1 MTRDSITRRR
11 MLRDSAAALGAL
23 AAGAAAS
30 PGSLAAHDDG
40 RTHDVAH
47 HTSGALPPRTGR
59 LRQSVCRWPFSRI
72 PLRDFFRTAADLG
85 LEAIDLLPPDE
96 WEQAAEFGLVCSM
109 GYPGPVR
116 GDFITRGFN
125 DRRNHPL
132 LLGELERAIPL
143 AARHGVPNLIG
154 MFGNREGRSD
164 AEGIDACA
172 EGLRRIAPLAEE
184 HGVTICLEMLNSKV
198 DHRDYHGDTT
208 AFGVRVVEVV
218 GSPRV
223 KLLYDVYHMQIME
236 GDVIRTIRDNREHI
250 AHFHTAGVPGRHELD
265 GTQELNYRAIA
276 AAIADLGFTGFVAH
290 EFIPTREPAVA
301 LREAVEACTV

>member
-125 DRRNHPL
+125 DRRNRPL
-132 LLGELERAIPL
+132 LRGELERALPR
-143 AARHGVPNLIG
+143 AARHGVPNRIG

-208 AFGVRVVEVV
+208 AFGVRVVEAV